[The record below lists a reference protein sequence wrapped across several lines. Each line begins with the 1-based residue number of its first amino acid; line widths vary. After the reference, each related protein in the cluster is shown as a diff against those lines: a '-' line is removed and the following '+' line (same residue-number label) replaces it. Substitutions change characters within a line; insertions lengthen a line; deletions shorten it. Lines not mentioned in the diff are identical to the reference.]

1 MLRARKV
8 TAVSA
13 LIILAITGNYLSAS
27 SSQAATSYVEGT
39 DEAAQVFDPLMVNDF
54 SLEMSDAD
62 FESLKYPNVN
72 WEFEGDWRE
81 TQMSFTM
88 AGKAYGPYT
97 VGVHLKGAW
106 GSWRDVTQKAAF
118 KIKMD
123 AFVKDQTLFGISKFT
138 LNNMV
143 QDPSYIHESLTYRL
157 YRALGVPTPRTG
169 YANVTLNGIDYG
181 LHLNIETM
189 NKELLS
195 RWGIT
200 SNHLYKGAVPYF
212 PDFYPGYESQF
223 AIESGS
229 KTDTSDLTEFIK
241 VQTYGASAWWTAM
254 GKIADMKQMTL
265 GWATELYVG
274 HWDGYVMN
282 KNNYFLNFDRYGK
295 VTLLPWGTD
304 QTWNGSL
311 SYFRSP
317 ALMINKCW
325 AVPTCYS
332 MYQQSLADVAN
343 KAEEL
348 QLEVMA
354 SEVSSAISAAVASD
368 PWGPGL
374 NTATDYQNAAIW
386 RIGSQLRSLQT
397 LSAPWDTG
405 LQSLSVN
412 GVSYKAGSTIY
423 LPALTRQAAIEA
435 ITNEYDATAV
445 VDMPAKLADGLNTI
459 SVKVTSSNGKH
470 TRTQSVNL
478 HVYTKRTA
486 KAAVSFTKSLAKISS
501 KGTTSL
507 TAFVSKIDTPK
518 NLVLTV
524 SMPKVKTLSTTKNN
538 VLLKQRSDAIVKV
551 LSAQGIKPTKV
562 TKTLVATGAAD
573 SLTVTAS
580 YVN

>member
-1 MLRARKV
+1 MFRAKKV

-13 LIILAITGNYLSAS
+13 LIILAITGNFLSAS
-27 SSQAATSYVEGT
+27 SSQAASTYVEGT
-39 DEAAQVFDPLMVNDF
+39 DEAAKVFDPLMVNDF

-189 NKELLS
+189 NKQLLS

-200 SNHLYKGAVPYF
+200 STHLYKGAVPYF
-212 PDFYPGYESQF
+212 PDFYAGYESQF

-229 KTDTSDLTEFIK
+229 DTDTSDLTEFIK
-241 VQTYGASAWWTAM
+241 VQSYGASAWWSAM

-304 QTWNGSL
+304 QTWNTSL
-311 SYFRSP
+311 PYFSSP

-343 KAEEL
+343 KAETL
-348 QLEVMA
+348 DLETMA
-354 SEVSSAISAAVASD
+354 RDVSSAIGEAVSAD
-368 PWGPGL
+368 PWGPGYGA
-374 NTATDYQNAAIW
+374 ATDYQNATIW
-386 RIGSQLRSLQT
+386 RLQNQLSFLQS

-405 LQSLSVN
+405 LQSITVN
-412 GVSYKAGSTIY
+412 GVSHAFGSTVY
-423 LPALTRQAAIEA
+423 LAAGTKQATVEA
-435 ITNEYDATAV
+435 STNEYGARATVSNPGTLKA
-445 VDMPAKLADGLNTI
+445 GFNTVSI
-459 SVKVTSSNGKH
+459 SVTSSNGKH
-470 TRTQSVNL
+470 TRTESVKL
-478 HVYTKRTA
+478 YVYTKRTT
-486 KAAVSFTKSLAKISS
+486 KGAVSFTKSLAKTSS
-501 KGTTSL
+501 KGATSL
-507 TAFVSKIDTPK
+507 NAFASKIDTPK
-518 NLVLTV
+518 NLMLTV

-538 VLLKQRSDAIVKV
+538 VLLKQRTDAIVKV
-551 LSAQGIKPTKV
+551 LTAQGMKPTRV
-562 TKTLVATGAAD
+562 TKTLVSTGTAD

>member
-507 TAFVSKIDTPK
+507 TAFVLKIDTPK

>member
-1 MLRARKV
+1 MFRARKV
-8 TAVSA
+8 TAVA
-13 LIILAITGNYLSAS
+13 TLIILAITGNYLSAS
-27 SSQAATSYVEGT
+27 SSQAASSYVEGT
-39 DEAAQVFDPLMVNDF
+39 DEAAKVFDPLMVNDF

-72 WEFEGDWRE
+72 WEYEGDWRE

-88 AGKAYGPYT
+88 AGKVYGPYT

-229 KTDTSDLTEFIK
+229 NSDTSDLTEFIK

-343 KAEEL
+343 KAAEL

-354 SEVSSAISAAVASD
+354 REVSSAIYSAVAAD

-386 RIGSQLRSLQT
+386 RVESQLRNLQA

-445 VDMPAKLADGLNTI
+445 VDMPAKLVDGLNTI

-486 KAAVSFTKSLAKISS
+486 KAAVSFTKSIAKISS

-507 TAFVSKIDTPK
+507 NAFLLKIDTPK

-524 SMPKVKTLSTTKNN
+524 SMPKVKSLSTSKNN

-562 TKTLVATGAAD
+562 TKALAATGTAD